1 MKQSKS
7 LFLIA
12 VLLGIMGC
20 TEIEKVGYVPVNKNA
35 IPEVVQL
42 LDFLYSIQGK
52 YTLTGM
58 HNFASD
64 INRYDLVVDSLT
76 GKTPAVWGSDFS
88 FNALGENQCE
98 FRHCGPLN
106 LTVPG
111 DKGMSCEELSL
122 STIQQ
127 LTINS

>member
-42 LDFLYSIQGK
+42 LVFCIQYK
-52 YTLTGM
+52 ANI
-58 HNFASD
+58 H
-64 INRYDLVVDSLT
+64 
-76 GKTPAVWGSDFS
+76 
-88 FNALGENQCE
+88 
-98 FRHCGPLN
+98 
-106 LTVPG
+106 
-111 DKGMSCEELSL
+111 
-122 STIQQ
+122 
-127 LTINS
+127 